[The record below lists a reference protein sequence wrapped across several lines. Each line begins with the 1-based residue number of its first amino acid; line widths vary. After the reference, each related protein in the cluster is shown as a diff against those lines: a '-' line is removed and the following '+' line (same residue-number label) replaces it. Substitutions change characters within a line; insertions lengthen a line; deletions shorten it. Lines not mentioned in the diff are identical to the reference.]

1 MYVYLKLFHHNKK
14 LIRYEDNFIHEN
26 FVMKYVCYTTHTM
39 EDILSDVPS
48 ITISLFI
55 MRGGDP
61 KYLEDYCKLSM
72 SLGKYQKYNN
82 NTIFKKMEIITK
94 WEYIRNERNKL
105 IDDILDDET

>member
-1 MYVYLKLFHHNKK
+1 
-14 LIRYEDNFIHEN
+14 
-26 FVMKYVCYTTHTM
+26 M

-82 NTIFKKMEIITK
+82 NTIFKKMEIIK
-94 WEYIRNERNKL
+94 KKNKGDFSL
-105 IDDILDDET
+105 ARSQSFQELVYTTLCLATDALQENYTARGHNLRF